1 MKTISRLEFN
11 ILPEM
16 ISRLLFRKSELKF
29 NFKFNNVEVN
39 FAKLLKCD
47 KIHICCPNSKKSM

>member
-16 ISRLLFRKSELKF
+16 IGKLLFRKSELKF
-29 NFKFNNVEVN
+29 NFNNVEVN

-47 KIHICCPNSKKSM
+47 KIHISCPNSKKSM